1 MNIGKLD
8 RWITIQS
15 EVDTQDTDGSYTK
28 TWTTFKQ
35 VWASKVDKSGNEGLE
50 QARDTATTSTIFK
63 IRYLSKLTQ
72 KHRISFNG
80 TTYDIEII
88 KELGRREGQELTC
101 VNKYGNTN

>member
-101 VNKYGNTN
+101 V